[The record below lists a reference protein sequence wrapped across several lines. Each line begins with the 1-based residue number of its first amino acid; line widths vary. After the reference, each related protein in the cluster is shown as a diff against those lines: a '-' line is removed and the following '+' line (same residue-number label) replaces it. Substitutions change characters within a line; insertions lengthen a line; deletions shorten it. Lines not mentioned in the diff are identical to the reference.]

1 MQTKTK
7 INKTK
12 VKPLTFDWDGI
23 KGQKLYK
30 NVDENKK
37 INIFIINLKSQL
49 TLCNGSC

>member
-37 INIFIINLKSQL
+37 NKYIYNKLKISIDIV
-49 TLCNGSC
+49 